1 MDDWDMLDQQFN
13 GASAQAGK
21 GRDDWDEL
29 DASFSQ
35 PTAAAQMPTQPARIT
50 AVRELPRLT
59 QKQTRTDRLLQGL
72 RDPIDGGAQLL
83 VHALPDGLV
92 RNVNRANNWLADK
105 TGLVAHLPPGG
116 IDQQIQEREA
126 AYQAARRASAP
137 KSTSSLAAGQEAAPG
152 LDGWRMTGNVLSP
165 VNLVAASRLPQA
177 ASLAGRVGI
186 GAAFGGASS
195 ALAPVTTG
203 GDFGSEK
210 TKQVAVGAAAGG
222 LVPTVTGGASRLI
235 MPKAASNQNL
245 KLLRDAGVRPTL
257 GQTLGG
263 RWNALEEKLTSL
275 PIMGDAISMAR
286 GRALNQFNSAAI
298 NRATGKV
305 GAKVEDVG
313 QKGVHEAG
321 EKIGAAYDDA
331 LSSLGGVQFDAQF
344 AQQTGQLQAMA
355 RNLVPSMREK
365 FDKTYRDVVVGRMSP
380 NGSMLPETF
389 KKVDSELGVIAARY
403 GKSSVASEQ
412 EAGAAI
418 KELRVILQEQ
428 AARSSPIAARK
439 LKAADAAYANLVRV
453 EGAAKA
459 AKNNE
464 GVFTPAQLNTAI
476 QTADSSVRKRA
487 VARGTALM
495 QDLGNAGQSV
505 LGNRVPNS
513 FTTDRALI
521 AGGGLGSYLIHPAI
535 PAGLLGGAALYS
547 TPAQRLLTGA
557 VSARPQAAKA
567 VAKALDKRATVALPL
582 GVQISLG
589 LLHE

>member
-1 MDDWDMLDQQFN
+1 MPIDPKMVQWDAEPQI
-13 GASAQAGK
+13 
-21 GRDDWDEL
+21 
-29 DASFSQ
+29 DASKVKWDQGENKPLKFDHGA
-35 PTAAAQMPTQPARIT
+35 PKIG
-50 AVRELPRLT
+50 E
-59 QKQTRTDRLLQGL
+59 KQTRTDRLLQGL

-92 RNVNRANNWLADK
+92 RNVNAANNWLADK
-105 TGLVAHLPPGG
+105 TGLVARLPEGG

-137 KSTSSLAAGQEAAPG
+137 QSITSLVTGQQADPG
-152 LDGWRMTGNVLSP
+152 FDGWRMTGNVLSP
-165 VNLVAASRLPQA
+165 VNLVAASKLPQA

-195 ALAPVTTG
+195 ALAPVTNA
-203 GDFGSEK
+203 GDFAEEK
-210 TKQVAVGAAAGG
+210 AKQMAVGAAAGG
-222 LVPTVTGGASRLI
+222 VVPAVTGAVSRVI
-235 MPKAASNQNL
+235 MPKAASNPSL
-245 KLLRDAGVRPTL
+245 KLLKDAGVRPTI

-298 NRATGKV
+298 NRAAGKV
-305 GAKVEDVG
+305 GAKVKNIG
-313 QKGVHEAG
+313 QRGVSEAG
-321 EKIGAAYDDA
+321 DEVSAAYDDA
-331 LSSLGGVQFDAQF
+331 LTSISGVQFDSTF
-344 AQQTGQLQAMA
+344 AQQASQLQAMT
-355 RNLVPSMREK
+355 RNLVPGMRDK
-365 FDKTYRDVVVGRMSP
+365 FDKTYRELVVGRMSP

-389 KKVDSELGVIAARY
+389 KKVDSELGNIAARY

-412 EAGAAI
+412 EAGDAV
-418 KELRVILQEQ
+418 KQLRVILQEQ
-428 AARSSPIAARK
+428 AARNNPDAALK
-439 LKAADAAYANLVRV
+439 LKAADTAYANLVRV

-459 AKNNE
+459 AKNND
-464 GVFTPAQLNTAI
+464 GIFTPAQLNTAI
-476 QTADSSVRKRA
+476 QTADGSVRKRA

-521 AGGGLGSYLIHPAI
+521 AGGGLGSYLINPAI

-582 GVQISLG
+582 GVQVGLG

>member
-1 MDDWDMLDQQFN
+1 MDDWDKLDQQFS
-13 GASAQAGK
+13 GAPTPTGQGK
-21 GRDDWDEL
+21 HRDAWDEL
-29 DASFSQ
+29 DAAYAQ
-35 PTAAAQMPTQPARIT
+35 VPAPPAAPERK
-50 AVRELPRLT
+50 VKSREELPRIGA
-59 QKQTRTDRLLQGL
+59 QQTRADRLLQGL
-72 RDPIDGGAQLL
+72 RDPIDGGAQMLA
-83 VHALPDGLV
+83 HALPDGMV
-92 RNVNRANNWLADK
+92 QSVNKANNWLADK
-105 TGLVAHLPPGG
+105 TGLVARIPEGG

-126 AYQAARRASAP
+126 AYQAARKEALGNDAS
-137 KSTSSLAAGQEAAPG
+137 G

-165 VNLVAASRLPQA
+165 VNLAAAARLPQA
-177 ASLAGRVGI
+177 ASLGGRIGI

-195 ALAPVTTG
+195 ALAPVTSDGEFAT
-203 GDFGSEK
+203 EK
-210 TKQVAVGAAAGG
+210 VKQVAVGAAAGG
-222 LVPTVTGGASRLI
+222 LAPTVTGAASRLI
-235 MPKAASNQNL
+235 MPKAASNPNL
-245 KLLRDAGVRPTL
+245 QLLRTAGVRPTI

-263 RWNALEEKLTSL
+263 RWNGLEEKLTSL
-275 PIMGDAISMAR
+275 PILGDAISMAR
-286 GRALNQFNSAAI
+286 SRALNQFNRAAI
-298 NRATGKV
+298 NRAVGKV
-305 GAKVEDVG
+305 GAKVEDIG
-313 QKGVHEAG
+313 QKGVLEAG
-321 EKIGAAYDDA
+321 EKVGAAYDDA
-331 LSSLGGVQFDAQF
+331 LSSLGGVQFDSQF
-344 AQQTGQLQAMA
+344 AQKAGQLQIMT

-365 FDKTYRDVVVGRMSP
+365 FDKTYRDLVVGRMSP

-389 KKVDSELGVIAARY
+389 KKVDSELGTISARY

-428 AARSSPIAARK
+428 AARSSPNAASR

-521 AGGGLGSYLIHPAI
+521 AGGGLGSYLIDPVI

-547 TPAQRLLTGA
+547 APAQRLLTGA
-557 VSARPQAAKA
+557 ASARPQAAKA

-582 GVQISLG
+582 GVQVGLG